1 MPPAG
6 PHPQASLALSG
17 DLDFAA
23 VHVPGTPA
31 PLQAPARGTAGKTR
45 ACGRGEELV
54 MMAYDPIRFARAA
67 LVIAAFSA
75 PLAAPAAAEAPV
87 RFSLGLR
94 FEGPAAPF
102 LLGLDRGYYRAEGLD
117 VTFDN
122 AAEPLDIIK
131 RVAAGD
137 FAMGFGDVNL
147 LIKFHDQNPN
157 MPVAA
162 VFMGYNRPPYAIV
175 TRKSRGVTR
184 PKDLEGKR
192 LGAPETDSAFGAWKI
207 FAQAN
212 GIDAGKVTIDNVSFP
227 VREPMLAAGQ
237 VDAVTGYSFSSYIT
251 LKDRGVPVDDIVVM
265 LMADYG
271 VDLYG
276 SAIIVNPKFAA
287 ERPEAVHGFLRAFLK
302 GLKETAK
309 NPAGALDSVT
319 KRNEDANKAT
329 ELERLHMA
337 LKDNI
342 LTPEV
347 KQNGLGGIDAARF
360 DRAID
365 QIALTYAFKTRPK
378 VSDIFDPSF
387 LPPAADRK
395 VN

>member
-1 MPPAG
+1 
-6 PHPQASLALSG
+6 
-17 DLDFAA
+17 
-23 VHVPGTPA
+23 
-31 PLQAPARGTAGKTR
+31 
-45 ACGRGEELV
+45 
-54 MMAYDPIRFARAA
+54 MMAYDPISFARAA
-67 LVIAAFSA
+67 VLAAVIAM

-87 RFSLGLR
+87 RFALGLK
-94 FEGPAAPF
+94 FEGPSAPF
-102 LLGLDRGYYRAEGLD
+102 LVGLDKGYYGAEGLA

-122 AAEPLDIIK
+122 AAEPVDIIK

-137 FAMGFGDVNL
+137 VAMGFGDTNL
-147 LIKFHDQNPN
+147 LMKFRDQNPK
-157 MPVAA
+157 MPVVA
-162 VFMGYNRPPYAIV
+162 VFMGYNRPAYAIV
-175 TRKSRGVTR
+175 TRKSRGVVQ

-207 FAQAN
+207 FAKAN
-212 GIDAGKVTIDNVSFP
+212 GIDATKVTIDNVSFP

-251 LKDRGVPVDDIVVM
+251 LKDRGVPINDIVVL

-276 SAIIVNPKFAA
+276 NAVIVNPKFAA
-287 ERPEAVHGFLRAFLK
+287 ERPDAVKGFLRAYLK
-302 GLKETAK
+302 GLKETAR
-309 NPAGALDSVT
+309 NPAGALDSVV

-329 ELERLHMA
+329 ELERLRMA

-347 KQNGLGGIDAARF
+347 EKNGLGGIDAARF
-360 DRAID
+360 DKAVE
-365 QIALTYAFKTRPK
+365 QIALTYNFKAKPK
-378 VSDIFDPSF
+378 ASDIFDASF
-387 LPPAADRK
+387 LPSEADRK